1 LNAIRFVLALPI
13 AASLLAVPALAQ
25 SSGQSS
31 PPMQGTPP
39 GTSPADQSM
48 MAGMTKMNHAMSAA
62 PLTGNADQDFVAM
75 MLPHHQGA
83 VSMAQVELQYGHDPE
98 MRRLAKSIIAAQDKE
113 IAEMRAW
120 QQRHSKP

>member
-13 AASLLAVPALAQ
+13 AALLLAMPALAQ
-25 SSGQSS
+25 SSGQS
-31 PPMQGTPP
+31 PLPTQGTPLE
-39 GTSPADQSM
+39 TSNADKSM
-48 MAGMTKMNHAMSAA
+48 MAGMSKMNHAMSAA

-83 VSMAQVELQYGHDPE
+83 VSMAQVELKYGQDLE

-120 QQRHSKP
+120 QQRHPKP